1 MFHYVCITICLVLGS
16 QIQLSCSTEVHVKNA
31 AQELCL
37 YANLSV
43 SFAVTYETSGKKH
56 LTVVFLLPDNVNTT
70 GSTCDQDT
78 STLKIGFGNGHSW
91 SIIFKK
97 ENATYEAHQIVF
109 SYNLGDGSIFKDSS
123 SNETK
128 SVTLQPSISDV
139 AMDTYYSC
147 KSHDVKKMDLV
158 VQTSWDVSLQA
169 FIINGNRS
177 EKATVCARDRTTTP
191 APTSRAA
198 NTTTPVPSTHVTNT
212 TTPVPTTRTTN
223 TTTST
228 TSASP
233 TTPSPLPKTG
243 NYSIKDV
250 NNNSFC
256 LLALMGLQMSFKD
269 GAGFQKIN
277 IVPDSIKP
285 NGTCGVNG
293 SDATLELRSVQA
305 NITFTFQEDGK
316 KFFLHAVNVTI
327 EGTHGIFS
335 AANTNLSLWEA
346 SLGSSYMCNKE
357 QSYNITDQLSMNTF
371 SLRVQPFNVQGYAFS
386 TAHECAMDDTSILI
400 PVVVGAALLGL
411 IIIVLI
417 VYAIGRR
424 KTSIAYQTL

>member
-1 MFHYVCITICLVLGS
+1 MFRYVCITICLALGS
-16 QIQLSCSTEVHVKNA
+16 QIQLSCSTEVQVKNA

-37 YANLSV
+37 YADLNV
-43 SFAVTYETSGKKH
+43 SFAVMYEASGKNN
-56 LTVVFLLPDNVNTT
+56 LTAVFPLPEDVNTT
-70 GSTCDQDT
+70 GSTCDQDA

-97 ENATYEAHQIVF
+97 ENATYEAHRIVF
-109 SYNLGDGSIFKDSS
+109 SYNLGDGSIFKNSS
-123 SNETK
+123 SKETK
-128 SVTLQPSISDV
+128 FVTLQPSISDV

-147 KSHDVKKMDLV
+147 KSEDVKKKDWV
-158 VQTSWDVSLQA
+158 VQTSRDVSLQA
-169 FIINGNRS
+169 FIINGSRS
-177 EKATVCARDRTTTP
+177 EKATVCARDQTTTP
-191 APTSRAA
+191 LPT
-198 NTTTPVPSTHVTNT
+198 THVTNT
-212 TTPVPTTRTTN
+212 TTPVPTAHVTNTTTPVPTTHATN

-228 TSASP
+228 SASP
-233 TTPSPLPKTG
+233 TPLPLPKTG
-243 NYSIKDV
+243 NYTVEDG
-250 NNNSFC
+250 NNSFC

-269 GAGFQKIN
+269 GMGFQKMN
-277 IVPDSIKP
+277 IVPDNIKA
-285 NGTCGVNG
+285 NGTCGVKG
-293 SDATLELRSVQA
+293 SDATLELRSDQA

-316 KFFLHAVNVTI
+316 KFLLHAVNVTI
-327 EGTHGIFS
+327 EGTDGIFS

-357 QSYNITDQLSMNTF
+357 QSYNISDQLSMNTF

-411 IIIVLI
+411 IVIVLI

-424 KTSIAYQTL
+424 RTSIAYQTL